1 MRPATH
7 FLTKAESPVR
17 AILIGWPV
25 TTVPALA
32 LAAVVDL
39 LLPSAAQPQFG
50 PVDLSLFAQLVL
62 VAPLIE
68 TLIMAAVLEVL
79 VRVMP
84 ARWAVAA
91 SAIGWGAAHSLI
103 APAWGLVIWWVF
115 LILSALY
122 VTWRKRGPGLALAIP
137 FAVHALNNLLPA
149 FALLRIA

>member
-1 MRPATH
+1 VTPSLR
-7 FLTKAESPVR
+7 FLTKAESPLR
-17 AILIGWPV
+17 AILVGWPV

-32 LAAVVDL
+32 LAALVGL
-39 LLPSAAQPQFG
+39 LLPSTAQPQFG

-79 VRVMP
+79 VRLMP
-84 ARWAVAA
+84 ARPAVVV

-122 VTWRKRGPGLALAIP
+122 VTWRRRSLALAIAIP

-149 FALLRIA
+149 IALLRSG